1 MDLLEIKAYNMP
13 KLIQE
18 LHPME
23 TEKITNISEQT
34 HQLLGFEK
42 LSNYY

>member
-1 MDLLEIKAYNMP
+1 MDLLETKEYNMP

-23 TEKITNISEQT
+23 TEKVTNISEQT
-34 HQLLGFEK
+34 HHLLGFEK
-42 LSNYY
+42 LSNHC